1 MWPDPKYQILRLT
14 ESAKFDFNGE
24 TITEESESMVKT
36 TRREFF
42 KLAGTGAAAVSLST
56 LLESSPAHRGH
67 LDESDRN
74 SLKLGMVSYTFRE
87 FGLDETLEMTKRLG
101 LTRICFKSF
110 HLPLESTEN
119 EIKAI
124 AKKVKDTGLELYG
137 CGVIYMKNE
146 EEVVRAFDYAKAAG
160 MRMIIGVPNH
170 ELLELVND
178 KVKES
183 NIQVAVHNHGPGDKL
198 YPTPESVY
206 ERIKG
211 LDSRIGLCLDIGHT
225 QRSGINPSDS
235 ALKFADRLLDV
246 HFKDVTASTKE
257 GRAVEVG
264 RGVIDIPQ
272 FIKTL
277 LKIKFSGIASLEYE
291 KDSKDPLPGAAESV
305 GYVKGVL
312 SML

>member
-1 MWPDPKYQILRLT
+1 M
-14 ESAKFDFNGE
+14 
-24 TITEESESMVKT
+24 ITEESESRVKT

-56 LLESSPAHRGH
+56 LLESSPKHEEHQA
-67 LDESDRN
+67 ESGGV
-74 SLKLGMVSYTFRE
+74 SLKLGMASYTFRE
-87 FGLDETLEMTKRLG
+87 FDLEATLAMTKRLG

-110 HLPLESTEN
+110 HLPLESTEK
-119 EIKAI
+119 EIKAV
-124 AKKVKDTGLELYG
+124 AEKVKDAGFELYG
-137 CGVIYMKNE
+137 CGVVYMKNE
-146 EEVVRAFDYAKAAG
+146 VEVDRAFDYAKAAG
-160 MRMIIGVPNH
+160 MQMIIGVPNH
-170 ELLELVND
+170 ELLELVNK
-178 KVKES
+178 KVQEY
-183 NIQVAVHNHGPGDKL
+183 NIQVAIHNHGPGDQL

-211 LDSRIGLCLDIGHT
+211 LDLRIGLCLDIGHT

-272 FIKTL
+272 FLRTL
-277 LKIKFSGIASLEYE
+277 LKINYSGIASLEYE
-291 KDSKDPLPGAAESV
+291 KDSRDPLPGAAESV

-312 SML
+312 SVL

>member
-1 MWPDPKYQILRLT
+1 M
-14 ESAKFDFNGE
+14 A
-24 TITEESESMVKT
+24 KT

-42 KLAGTGAAAVSLST
+42 KLAGTGAAAASLST
-56 LLESSPAHRGH
+56 FLESSPKNKGQQTKSEGA
-67 LDESDRN
+67 
-74 SLKLGMVSYTFRE
+74 SLRLGMASYTFRE
-87 FGLDETLEMTKRLG
+87 FGLEKTLEMTKRLG

-110 HLPLESTEN
+110 HLPLESTER
-119 EIKAI
+119 EIRAV
-124 AKKVKDTGLELYG
+124 AKKVEDNGLELYG
-137 CGVIYMKNE
+137 CGVVYMKNE

-170 ELLELVND
+170 ELLELVNK
-178 KVKES
+178 KVREY
-183 NIQVAVHNHGPGDKL
+183 NIQVAIHNHGPGDER

-206 ERIKG
+206 KKIID
-211 LDSRIGLCLDIGHT
+211 LDLRIGLCLDIGHT

-235 ALKFADRLLDV
+235 AVKYADRLLDV
-246 HFKDVTASTKE
+246 HFKDVSASTKE
-257 GRAVEVG
+257 GGTVEVG

>member
-1 MWPDPKYQILRLT
+1 M
-14 ESAKFDFNGE
+14 AK
-24 TITEESESMVKT
+24 K

-42 KLAGTGAAAVSLST
+42 KFAGTGVAAASLST
-56 LLESSPAHRGH
+56 LLPAVPKHGGHQTESGGT
-67 LDESDRN
+67 
-74 SLKLGMVSYTFRE
+74 SLKLGMASYTFRE
-87 FGLDETLEMTKRLG
+87 FNLDETIAMTKRLG

-110 HLPLESTEN
+110 HLPLESTEK
-119 EIKAI
+119 EIKVV
-124 AKKVKDTGLELYG
+124 AKKVKDSGLELYG
-137 CGVIYMKNE
+137 CGVVYMKNK
-146 EEVVRAFDYAKAAG
+146 EEVDRAFDYAKAAG

-170 ELLELVND
+170 EYLELVND
-178 KVKES
+178 KVKEY
-183 NIQVAVHNHGPGDKL
+183 NIQVAIHNHGPGDEL
-198 YPTPESVY
+198 YPTPESGY
-206 ERIKG
+206 EKVKN

-235 ALKFADRLLDV
+235 ALKYADRLLDV
-246 HFKDVTASTKE
+246 HFKDVSASTKE
-257 GRAVEVG
+257 GRTVEVG

-312 SML
+312 SLL